1 MPDGVGDTTV
11 NQTPT
16 HPRSH
21 AAHRTGRAIGW
32 RKSHSQPGRPGG
44 LPGTGNEE
52 PERLQVEVG
61 RCQAGIEHRRESMC
75 PAFAQ
80 LFLFKWSLSR
90 YFISLSFSFLIRK
103 NRHNRTL
110 TFPFVSTPKTVPGPF
125 SHNLTKD
132 HSSGQFPQSYGL
144 NALMTQILNSTFCM
158 KPSPSSLLHFH
169 LPRGHL
175 FTQSFIPQASMGHL
189 SVPSTVPGAR
199 DRKTNQTQFPLS
211 RSSEPWSYHAH
222 RTIICK
228 PICCPH
234 KTTPYGRRQ
243 HLSTSTVWWSQQ
255 MLTNTS
261 ILPGLSWIG

>member
-44 LPGTGNEE
+44 LPGAGNEE

-61 RCQAGIEHRRESMC
+61 RCRAGRGHRREPMC

-80 LFLFKWSLSR
+80 LLLFKWSLSG

-132 HSSGQFPQSYGL
+132 HSSGQFPQTKLRVGCTHDSNSKL
-144 NALMTQILNSTFCM
+144 NLLHEAIALLSASFS
-158 KPSPSSLLHFH
+158 SPSWPLVHSVLHS
-169 LPRGHL
+169 
-175 FTQSFIPQASMGHL
+175 TSFYGAPLRAKHCTRCQGQENQ
-189 SVPSTVPGAR
+189 PDTVPTLQELRALVI
-199 DRKTNQTQFPLS
+199 P
-211 RSSEPWSYHAH
+211 
-222 RTIICK
+222 
-228 PICCPH
+228 CPQNN
-234 KTTPYGRRQ
+234 Y
-243 HLSTSTVWWSQQ
+243 L
-255 MLTNTS
+255 
-261 ILPGLSWIG
+261 